1 MLKQNIKKAASI
13 IKNGWVVAF
22 PTETVY
28 WLWAN
33 IYNKDAIMR
42 IFEIKW
48 RASDNPLIVHI
59 DNIDKLTTLAIEIP
73 KITYELAKKFWP
85 GPLTIVFKKSD
96 SVINE
101 VSAWSD
107 TVAIRIPNNSIA
119 IELLKIAN
127 VPIAAPSANL
137 SWKPSPTKASHVKDD
152 LLNKVDYILDWWET
166 IIWVESTVIDITVS
180 PPILLRPWGVS
191 LEELRELLPNIQ
203 LHPNLKWES
212 QENIIKSPWMKY
224 RHYAPDT
231 NLFLFNPLTD
241 DIELL
246 IKKYKYLWNKI
257 GVIATLETHDKYN
270 NIDKVFLLWSRKKM
284 TDISKNLFN
293 ILREVDK
300 YWLDLVFCETFE
312 EKWIGLAVMDRL
324 KRACEKK

>member
-13 IKNGWVVAF
+13 IKNGGVVAF

-28 WLWAN
+28 GLGAN

-42 IFEIKW
+42 IFEIKG

-101 VSAWSD
+101 VSAGSD

-137 SWKPSPTKASHVKDD
+137 SGKPSPTKASHVKDD
-152 LLNKVDYILDWWET
+152 LLNKVDYILDGGET
-166 IIWVESTVIDITVS
+166 IIGVESTVIDITVS
-180 PPILLRPWGVS
+180 PPILLRPGGVS

-203 LHPNLKWES
+203 LHPNLKGES
-212 QENIIKSPWMKY
+212 QENIIKSPGMKY

-246 IKKYKYLWNKI
+246 IKKYKYLGNKI

-270 NIDKVFLLWSRKKM
+270 NIDKVFLLGSRKKM

-300 YWLDLVFCETFE
+300 YGLDLVFCETFE
-312 EKWIGLAVMDRL
+312 EKGIGLAVMDRL